1 MFSDISF
8 RQKLLE
14 AKSEEEFKQE
24 LVCQRQQL
32 SIAGEKQVEEEVDNS
47 DPRKGKAL
55 QVRERSDVS
64 APFDRREVKMLCS
77 FRDNGAAPPK
87 KKSRSFKVN
96 ISQNRKQT
104 NIYVLHW
111 LPHMCRPPR
120 RLPAPSRRIKTRCS
134 KEKSS
139 RARLSDYPVST
150 LCRPGLRKEKQLGNR
165 LRPLPGLPWI
175 WQQNVRG
182 AV

>member
-77 FRDNGAAPPK
+77 FRDNGAAPPQ

-111 LPHMCRPPR
+111 LPTCADHPGVFP
-120 RLPAPSRRIKTRCS
+120 L
-134 KEKSS
+134 
-139 RARLSDYPVST
+139 
-150 LCRPGLRKEKQLGNR
+150 RPG
-165 LRPLPGLPWI
+165 
-175 WQQNVRG
+175 V
-182 AV
+182 

>member
-55 QVRERSDVS
+55 QVWERSDVS
-64 APFDRREVKMLCS
+64 APFDWREVKMLCS
-77 FRDNGAAPPK
+77 CRENAAAPP

-104 NIYVLHW
+104 NIYILHW
-111 LPHMCRPPR
+111 LPTCADHPGVFP
-120 RLPAPSRRIKTRCS
+120 L
-134 KEKSS
+134 
-139 RARLSDYPVST
+139 
-150 LCRPGLRKEKQLGNR
+150 RPG
-165 LRPLPGLPWI
+165 
-175 WQQNVRG
+175 V
-182 AV
+182 

>member
-77 FRDNGAAPPK
+77 FRDNCAARP

-111 LPHMCRPPR
+111 LPTCADHPGVFP
-120 RLPAPSRRIKTRCS
+120 L
-134 KEKSS
+134 
-139 RARLSDYPVST
+139 
-150 LCRPGLRKEKQLGNR
+150 RPG
-165 LRPLPGLPWI
+165 
-175 WQQNVRG
+175 V
-182 AV
+182 